1 MFADVE
7 VISNNTYGY
16 NQFTYSIPHKF
27 KTKLSIGSF
36 VKVEFRNKIV
46 DALVVNLKSK
56 TEIKNPKNILKVSNF
71 TLDNEQDLYC
81 KYIALSN
88 RLNCGILLHNIIDI
102 DNLRKQNILKTK
114 SVSNINF
121 QEFNNFK
128 FVNDNVF
135 FVSSIKQANELSKN
149 LKNKL
154 KIDFYQKF
162 GGKDELINVLNNKK
176 YIIIYKLKI
185 IKLLKIYI

>member
-27 KTKLSIGSF
+27 QKKLSIGTF

-71 TLDNEQDLYC
+71 TLDNKQDLY
-81 KYIALSN
+81 LS
-88 RLNCGILLHNIIDI
+88 
-102 DNLRKQNILKTK
+102 
-114 SVSNINF
+114 
-121 QEFNNFK
+121 
-128 FVNDNVF
+128 
-135 FVSSIKQANELSKN
+135 
-149 LKNKL
+149 
-154 KIDFYQKF
+154 
-162 GGKDELINVLNNKK
+162 LIH
-176 YIIIYKLKI
+176 I
-185 IKLLKIYI
+185 

>member
-88 RLNCGILLHNIIDI
+88 RLNCGILLHNIIDL

-135 FVSSIKQANELSKN
+135 LCLQL
-149 LKNKL
+149 NKRMN
-154 KIDFYQKF
+154 YQK
-162 GGKDELINVLNNKK
+162 I
-176 YIIIYKLKI
+176 
-185 IKLLKIYI
+185 

>member
-27 KTKLSIGSF
+27 MTKLSIGSF
-36 VKVEFRNKIV
+36 VKV
-46 DALVVNLKSK
+46 D
-56 TEIKNPKNILKVSNF
+56 
-71 TLDNEQDLYC
+71 
-81 KYIALSN
+81 
-88 RLNCGILLHNIIDI
+88 IIDL
-102 DNLRKQNILKTK
+102 DNLRKQNILKNK

-135 FVSSIKQANELSKN
+135 FVSSIKQADELSKI

-176 YIIIYKLKI
+176 YRNIIILSNNFEKVILNDHTNYFFYDSNSPAYKLP
-185 IKLLKIYI
+185 KLNNLNIVLPFLHPLL

>member
-16 NQFTYSIPHKF
+16 NQFTYFIPHKF

-56 TEIKNPKNILKVSNF
+56 TEIRNPKNILKVSNF

-88 RLNCGILLHNIIDI
+88 RLNCGILLHNLIDL
-102 DNLRKQNILKTK
+102 DNLRKQNIEISKFPKFL
-114 SVSNINF
+114 NF
-121 QEFNNFK
+121 LAKIPEF
-128 FVNDNVF
+128 
-135 FVSSIKQANELSKN
+135 
-149 LKNKL
+149 
-154 KIDFYQKF
+154 
-162 GGKDELINVLNNKK
+162 
-176 YIIIYKLKI
+176 
-185 IKLLKIYI
+185 

>member
-56 TEIKNPKNILKVSNF
+56 TEIRNPKNILKVSNF
-71 TLDNEQDLYC
+71 TLDNEQDLY
-81 KYIALSN
+81 LS
-88 RLNCGILLHNIIDI
+88 
-102 DNLRKQNILKTK
+102 
-114 SVSNINF
+114 
-121 QEFNNFK
+121 
-128 FVNDNVF
+128 
-135 FVSSIKQANELSKN
+135 
-149 LKNKL
+149 
-154 KIDFYQKF
+154 
-162 GGKDELINVLNNKK
+162 LIH
-176 YIIIYKLKI
+176 ISEPTRP
-185 IKLLKIYI
+185 